1 MSLPTRSPIQIY
13 INWGDLQGTDTI
25 KDAIHNI
32 MKSSLKLAVKNTLTL
47 MDEVVPDSSPRV
59 LSGGYGKTYRS
70 ENLSQ
75 TAQNILQNS
84 FLAIGNTL
92 QKQYT
97 LKYGYPASYAQFVDR
112 MRGVRW
118 STAGTHGGFI
128 KEVRDFLI
136 AEVKRLID
144 IGLNSA
150 RANKLN
156 ATKYIG
162 TEKYKK
168 QVGGVKASSGPSPSD
183 NAVWSNTP

>member
-1 MSLPTRSPIQIY
+1 
-13 INWGDLQGTDTI
+13 
-25 KDAIHNI
+25 

-47 MDEVVPDSSPRV
+47 MNEVVPDSAPRV
-59 LSGGYGKTYRS
+59 LAGGYGKRYRS

-75 TAQNILQNS
+75 SSQNILQNS

-136 AEVKRLID
+136 AEVKRLVS
-144 IGLNSA
+144 IGLSSA
-150 RANKLN
+150 RANKLQ

-168 QVGGVKASSGPSPSD
+168 KVGGVQSGSGSDPSD